1 MAANTNIGKVDKYI
15 LQTTDALGESME
27 TNISKGIAVNPSAT
41 YSQVDTASRAI
52 AALSQNSYHD
62 TILVTNI
69 SVNEVMAE

>member
-15 LQTTDALGESME
+15 LQTTNALGESME
-27 TNISKGIAVNPSAT
+27 TNISKGITVNPSAT